1 MLTELRAAI
10 HTTRVPHRDR
20 VAGVTERYKLRAAIH
35 TTRVPRIELARAA
48 GVSTATMQRRLTG
61 KGRPFLFGEL
71 VAICPLLGMSIVNLA
86 VRAEVAL
93 EAGS

>member
-1 MLTELRAAI
+1 MIPGIEEHARQLHTAMLTELRAAI
-10 HTTRVPHRDR
+10 RT
-20 VAGVTERYKLRAAIH
+20 A
-35 TTRVPRIELARAA
+35 RVPRIELARAA
-48 GVSTATMQRRLTG
+48 GMSTVTMQRRLTG